1 MKKKITIKIVI
12 IICIVALLVITAMGA
27 IDYQKTMHNFKKPMF
42 AQVVDGADDGG
53 SGNYVG
59 IGYNIDIHGE
69 LDVEY
74 GYVIHS
80 AQFNILGN
88 KVRYSERD

>member
-1 MKKKITIKIVI
+1 MKKKNAVKIAI
-12 IICIVALLVITAMGA
+12 SICIVVVLVITAMGT
-27 IDYQKTMHNFKKPMF
+27 IDYQKTMHNFEKPMF
-42 AQVVDGADDGG
+42 AQVVNGADDGG

-69 LDVEY
+69 LDIEY

-80 AQFNILGN
+80 AQFSIFGI
-88 KVRYSERD
+88 KVHYIERD